1 MIEIAALLGMA
12 AVGFG
17 AAHALRMPV
26 IPFLLAAGIALG
38 TISLLGEGQLVETI
52 LGDQDFVQD
61 VLMLGATL
69 LLFVAGTDLSARR
82 VDRYK
87 KLALEIGL
95 IQFIALAASG
105 LAVATLLGYMLVDS
119 LYIGLALAASS
130 TLVGVRLLQER
141 RQMFEPFGRIVTG
154 VLLVQDLLVVVL
166 MAVLTQVGA
175 GPDAMLAGLGGTLL
189 LGLLALLM
197 VQYIAPALIAEG
209 DLDSESLLLLVLS
222 TLFGFMGLGW
232 LLLGNAGVV
241 PAAFLAGV
249 ALSGFPVSG
258 LVHGQLRPIYDF
270 FLATFFTALGVAI
283 VTVGTVNIGHAL
295 LLSLVVLLITP
306 PMVVIIAE
314 RSGLSARP
322 AIESGLLL
330 AQTSEFS
337 LVVVLYGLVLGQIGN
352 DLFATLALTTVIT
365 MMLTPVLTSDRVV
378 WQLMRWHPLSRE
390 RVSGPRPHDHL
401 LLLGAGHTAQPVLDA
416 LITSGVDLIVI
427 EEDPATINQ
436 LREQGIRCIRG
447 DAADP
452 AVLRDAGVHRARA
465 IVSMIRRPLNLTA
478 LFKYVDEDTTPVL
491 VRVFEDYEAEVVREY
506 GGTPISFAH
515 ATADAFF
522 DWFDDTF
529 SPSQTP

>member
-1 MIEIAALLGMA
+1 MIEIAALLGVA
-12 AVGFG
+12 AAGFG

-26 IPFLLAAGIALG
+26 IPFLLAAGLALG
-38 TISLLGEGQLVETI
+38 TVSLLGEGQLVESL

-95 IQFIALAASG
+95 VQFVALAASG
-105 LAVATLLGYMLVDS
+105 LAAATLLGYVLVDS

-130 TLVGVRLLQER
+130 TLVGVRLLQKR
-141 RQMFEPFGRIVTG
+141 RQMFEPFGRVVTG

-175 GPDAMLAGLGGTLL
+175 GPDSMLAGLGGTLI

-197 VQYIAPALIAEG
+197 VQYVAPALIVEG
-209 DLDSESLLLLVLS
+209 NLDNESLLLIVLS
-222 TLFGFMGLGW
+222 TLFGFIGLGS
-232 LLLGNAGVV
+232 LLLGSAGVI

-270 FLATFFTALGVAI
+270 FLAVFFTALGVAI
-283 VTVGTVNIGHAL
+283 VTVGSVHIGHAL
-295 LLSLVVLLITP
+295 IFSLVVLLVTP
-306 PMVVIIAE
+306 PLVVIIAE

-337 LVVVLYGLVLGQIGN
+337 LVVVLYGLVLDQIGT

-390 RVSGPRPHDHL
+390 PASGTRPHGHL
-401 LLLGAGHTAQPVLDA
+401 LLLGAGRTARPVLDA
-416 LITSGVDLIVI
+416 LVASDVDLVVI

-436 LREQGIRCIRG
+436 LREQGITCIRG

-465 IVSMIRRPLNLTA
+465 VVSMIRRPLNLAT
-478 LFKYVDEDTTPVL
+478 LFRYVDANTPVL
-491 VRVFEDYEAEVVREY
+491 VRVFEDEEAEAVRTH

-515 ATADAFF
+515 ATANAFF
-522 DWFDDTF
+522 DWFDATF
-529 SPSQTP
+529 PESEAA